1 MGLRSAVLCLLPCV
15 FLTLSAVG
23 QAPSSEVER
32 ARTVLRDGFDSGDFT
47 VRVQVIQAVGLV
59 GQTEALRTRLEG
71 LLQDPNVSVRVAAV
85 NAIADLKFTASLP
98 ALRKCLQEDTT
109 PEVTFAAAKALYGMH
124 DPAGE
129 SWLADVYDG
138 TERAKSNVLHS
149 QMRKFVGNFHSIES
163 AGEFLVTSGVGYV
176 PVPGV
181 GAGLSAAMGLLN
193 DPALT
198 PRAVSLILL
207 ARDKSARVDAFLR
220 SGLSDK
226 DWTVRA
232 AAAQMIAFTARSG
245 MREELVPLFDDK
257 TEKVRFRAAG
267 AYLHL
272 ALASKAAQ
280 TARSQTESK

>member
-1 MGLRSAVLCLLPCV
+1 MRLRLFVPCLPLCV
-15 FLTLSAVG
+15 FLTLSAFG
-23 QAPSSEVER
+23 QAPSGEVDR
-32 ARTVLRDGFDSGDFT
+32 ARAVLGDGFDSGDFT

-98 ALRKCLQEDTT
+98 ALRKCLEEDTT

-124 DPAGE
+124 DPAGAN
-129 SWLADVYDG
+129 WLTDVYNG

-149 QMRKFVGNFHSIES
+149 QMRKFVGNFHSFES
-163 AGEFLVTSGVGYV
+163 AGEFLVTSGIGYV

-181 GAGLSAAMGLLN
+181 GAGMSAAMGLLS

-207 ARDKSARVDAFLR
+207 ARDKNSSADALLQ

-245 MREELVPLFDDK
+245 MREELVPLFEDK

-272 ALASKAAQ
+272 ALLPKIEKAPGTTKLQ
-280 TARSQTESK
+280 